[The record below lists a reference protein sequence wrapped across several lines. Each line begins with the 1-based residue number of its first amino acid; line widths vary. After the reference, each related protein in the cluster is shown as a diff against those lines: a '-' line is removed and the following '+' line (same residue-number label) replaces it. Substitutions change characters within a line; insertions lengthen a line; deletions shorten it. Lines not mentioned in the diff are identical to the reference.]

1 MRCAGLGSENAPLH
15 FPTPYRKPFLSLPL
29 FQELAGKDD
38 GYKINRPWP
47 PRTDKPLGTMKK
59 PPAEGID
66 RHTTAALHQMNPWW
80 KGNAMEQLPQT
91 RRNLVRQIE
100 KRFEYGLAPITVVR
114 GSRQIGKTT
123 ACLHVISDLLQ
134 KGISPKNIL
143 RIQFDDIESFRI
155 GKDPVLALVNW
166 YQENVLN
173 DTLNNVA
180 AQGTLCYLF
189 FDEIQNLDDWST
201 QLKFLVDHNTV
212 TAVVTGSSALRIEL
226 GRDSLAGRI
235 NTIEVGTLSLTEI
248 GRIRNLPTPEPFL
261 PDNGVAQLKQR
272 AFWEDLLAYSRAHQ
286 DFIDEVFEAFSERG
300 AYPIAHLRAGAPWEL
315 VADQLNETVIKRV
328 IQHDLRLGEK
338 GRKRDPQLLEELF
351 RLCCRY
357 AGQSPSI
364 TKLTQEIQA
373 VLSANIGPLRVRTYL
388 KFLSDTL
395 LIRLV
400 QPLEIRLK
408 KKKNDP
414 KICLADH
421 GLRSSWLQ
429 EHIPLVF
436 ESDDANQDLSTLAGF
451 LAESI
456 VGAMF
461 TSIGGLDLSHLPA
474 KNKEP
479 EVDFVLS
486 IGDQRIPIEV
496 KYRNSIKREHYTG
509 LQDFIAKPINRA
521 PFGILITKNES
532 PSMDERII
540 AIPLKNLLILR

>member
-1 MRCAGLGSENAPLH
+1 
-15 FPTPYRKPFLSLPL
+15 
-29 FQELAGKDD
+29 
-38 GYKINRPWP
+38 
-47 PRTDKPLGTMKK
+47 MKN
-59 PPAEGID
+59 GID
-66 RHTTAALHQMNPWW
+66 FNTIAALHQMNPWW
-80 KGNAMEQLPQT
+80 KGDAMEQLPET
-91 RRNLVRQIE
+91 RRHLVNQIE
-100 KRFEYGLAPITVVR
+100 KRFEYKLAPITVVR

-123 ACLHVISDLLQ
+123 ACLQVISDLL
-134 KGISPKNIL
+134 KNGIPAKNIL

-166 YQENVLN
+166 YQQNILI

-180 AQGTLCYLF
+180 ATGLVCYLF

-201 QLKFLVDHNTV
+201 QLKFLVDNNTV
-212 TAVVTGSSALRIEL
+212 MAVVTGSSALRIEL

-235 NTIEVGTLSLTEI
+235 NTIEAGTLSLTEI
-248 GRIRNLPTPEPFL
+248 GRIRKLETPNPFL
-261 PDNGVAQLKQR
+261 PDNGIAKLKQKL
-272 AFWEDLLAYSRAHQ
+272 FWEELLVYSFSNQ
-286 DFIDEVFEAFSERG
+286 NFIDEAFGTFSERG
-300 AYPIAHLRAGAPWEL
+300 AYPIAHLRSNAPWEL

-357 AGQSPSI
+357 AGQAPSI
-364 TKLTQEIQA
+364 GKLTQEIQT
-373 VLSANIGPLRVRTYL
+373 VLNANIGPQRVRSYL

-395 LIRLV
+395 LIRLI

-429 EHIPLVF
+429 EQIPLLF
-436 ESDDANQDLSTLAGF
+436 ENDENNQDIATIAGF

-461 TSIGGLDLSHLPA
+461 SSIGGLDLSHLPA
-474 KNKEP
+474 IKEEP
-479 EVDFVLS
+479 ELDFVIT
-486 IGDQRIPIEV
+486 IGDQRVPVEV
-496 KYRNSIKREHYTG
+496 KYRNNINYDHYRG
-509 LQDFIAKPINRA
+509 LIDFISKPINRA
-521 PFGILITKNES
+521 PFGLIITKNETIS
-532 PSMDERII
+532 LDERII
-540 AIPLKNLLILR
+540 AIPLRNLLILR